1 MTSLYQSLRARGLS
15 QYIAWRASFA
25 IIPCVPQRYY
35 VGHSSDIIRLS
46 APVLIFVAVLT
57 LIYGT
62 DHPVGKWSKC
72 HNMPATDIAVERGH
86 DDAES
91 DEKLDEK
98 GHWFLAVRQLES

>member
-1 MTSLYQSLRARGLS
+1 MTSLHQSLRARGLS

-25 IIPCVPQRYY
+25 IVPCVPQRYY

-62 DHPVGKWSKC
+62 DHPAGKWSEC
-72 HNMPATDIAVERGH
+72 HNIPATDIAVEGGH
-86 DDAES
+86 DDADS